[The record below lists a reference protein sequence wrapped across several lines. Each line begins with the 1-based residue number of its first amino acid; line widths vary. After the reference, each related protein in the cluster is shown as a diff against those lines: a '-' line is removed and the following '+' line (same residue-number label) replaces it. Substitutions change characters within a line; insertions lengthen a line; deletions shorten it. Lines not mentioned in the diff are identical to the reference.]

1 MLTDNQY
8 LIEYRT
14 GANDILKEFYAPSFK
29 ESIEYWRAVGYF
41 RSSSLEAFGKTLQTF
56 LQNSGTIKLI
66 TSVELTEADR
76 DAIEDGSS
84 KQEVCERRINSIIDE
99 EFQEGV
105 GSGVTRLGKLLE
117 IGRLEIK
124 IAMPKNGHGIFHE
137 KLGIFFDDE
146 HNYVAF
152 AGSMNET
159 YNAYEQ
165 NYECIEVF
173 TSWKDRERAE
183 TKKEHFETL
192 WDSTNDDVTIFDF
205 PDAAKKKIIRIAKEY
220 PNHPYGADSNGDL
233 DGLENYNKKNIPTL
247 PSWLKLRDYQ
257 KDAINAWIKNDG
269 QGIWAMATGSG
280 KTITSLAAATHLLNS
295 LPNGYVPL
303 VVIVPYM
310 HLVEQWA
317 KEGENF
323 NIDFIKCNSDYSNW
337 ENDIN
342 SALTNAIH
350 DNKVL
355 IPILTTTGTF
365 KTKRF
370 QSQIKKLDNIL
381 LIVDEAHN
389 FGSNDIRNHYIDNTR
404 FRLGLSA
411 TPKRHMDDEGSQAI
425 LDYFSDVIYTYDLKD
440 AIRDGNLTPYYYYP
454 IFVHLTEDE
463 NATYYELTEK
473 ISKQVAMGNN
483 LDDPQSSLKILLM
496 KRARIIGSAENKIEA
511 LKEILIKKDLIHSK
525 HNLFYTAAKI
535 ERDDDG
541 HELRMVDKIVHLL
554 RDMGMS
560 VDKFT
565 ANEGKNERKYLI
577 NKLSE
582 NIIDGLVAIK
592 CLDEGVDIP
601 SVERAF
607 ILSSSSNP
615 KEFIQRRG
623 RVLRQSKETGKRF
636 AYIYDFIVIPDQ
648 DSANID
654 SNTLKMERNYL
665 EKEFIRFQE
674 FVEISEN
681 AHETEPMVL
690 NLKQQYHLLHI

>member
-1 MLTDNQY
+1 MLTDNNY
-8 LIEYRT
+8 KIEYRT
-14 GANDILKEFYAPSFK
+14 GANNFLQEFYAPSFK
-29 ESIEYWRAVGYF
+29 ESVEYWRAVGYF
-41 RSSSLEAFGKTLQTF
+41 RSSSLEAFGSTLQNF
-56 LQNSGTIKLI
+56 LQNNGTIKLI

-76 DAIEDGSS
+76 NAIEEGSD
-84 KQEVCERRINSIIDE
+84 KQEICEQRISQVIEE
-99 EFQEGV
+99 EFQDGV

-124 IAMPKNGHGIFHE
+124 IAMPKNGRGIFHE
-137 KLGIFFDDE
+137 KLGLFFDEND
-146 HNYVAF
+146 NYVAF

-173 TSWKDRERAE
+173 TSWKDEERAQ

-192 WDSTNDDVTIFDF
+192 WNTTNEDVLIFDF
-205 PDAAKKKIIRIAKEY
+205 PEASKKDIIRIANEY
-220 PNHPYGADSNGDL
+220 KFKPDNPNLQNDPDQ
-233 DGLENYNKKNIPTL
+233 LENYNKKNIPTM
-247 PSWLKLRDYQ
+247 PPWLKLRHYQ
-257 KDAINAWIKNDG
+257 KEAINTWLKNDG

-295 LPNGYVPL
+295 LPTGYVPL
-303 VVIVPYM
+303 VVVVPYM

-317 KEGENF
+317 SEGRNF
-323 NIDFIKCNSDYSNW
+323 NIDFIKCNSDYDNW

-342 SALTNAIH
+342 RAVTNAIH
-350 DNKVL
+350 DKKTL
-355 IPILTTTGTF
+355 IPILTTTGTYR
-365 KTKRF
+365 TPRF
-370 QSQIKKLDNIL
+370 QQQISQLQNIL

-389 FGSNDIRNHYIDNTR
+389 FGSQDLRKHYINNTR

-454 IFVHLTEDE
+454 IFVNLTDDEEQQYYDLSIQISQKVARGEDP
-463 NATYYELTEK
+463 
-473 ISKQVAMGNN
+473 
-483 LDDPQSSLKILLM
+483 DDPHSSLKILLM
-496 KRARIIGSAENKIEA
+496 KRARIIASAENKIEK
-511 LKEILIKKDLIHSK
+511 LKTLLIDEDLIHSK

-535 ERDDDG
+535 ERNDDG
-541 HELRMVDKIVHLL
+541 YELRMVDKMVKLL
-554 RDMGMS
+554 RDMGMQ

-565 ANEGKNERKYLI
+565 ADENKNERKYLI
-577 NKLSE
+577 EKLS
-582 NIIDGLVAIK
+582 NNFIDGLVAIK

-623 RVLRQSKETGKRF
+623 RVLRQSKETGKTH
-636 AYIYDFIVIPDQ
+636 AYIYDFIVIPNPNK
-648 DSANID
+648 ANLD
-654 SNTLKMERNYL
+654 LTTYKMERNYL
-665 EKEFIRFQE
+665 EKEFSRFQE
-674 FVEISEN
+674 FVEIAEN
-681 AHETEPMVL
+681 AYEIEPIIYS
-690 NLKQQYHLLHI
+690 LKKRYNLLHV